1 MPNPEADLAPDPDLQ
16 WITIIVCT
24 PMSLENQFINVWVPV
39 NPDMILLGTNLR
51 PKLKLMQRTMIVFW
65 IVKSLKVEDRK
76 SNLGK
81 SIRNMCLKGGT
92 ILNMI
97 TGKATSLVMEVVEA
111 IIEVEDAVEAVE
123 AVVLIIII
131 FTNVRLVFFEA
142 LLFF

>member
-16 WITIIVCT
+16 WITTIVCT

-39 NPDMILLGTNLR
+39 NPDMILPGTNLR
-51 PKLKLMQRTMIVFW
+51 LKQELIQRTMIVFW

-81 SIRNMCLKGGT
+81 SIRSMCPKGGT

-97 TGKATSLVMEVVEA
+97 TGKATSLVMEIVEA
-111 IIEVEDAVEAVE
+111 ITEAEDVVEAVE
-123 AVVLIIII
+123 AVVLIII
-131 FTNVRLVFFEA
+131 FTNVRLIFMNRLSFFD
-142 LLFF
+142 